1 MALVRE
7 ERHHSGPLP
16 APEDLA
22 AYGRV
27 MMDAPDRIV
36 GMAEREAAHRQ
47 SRDMWLV
54 RSKAIQP
61 LLGTISG
68 LVIGI
73 TTILSGAAVA
83 MSGHDLAGFAV
94 VVAGL
99 VGLVAVFV
107 TGKLTDPARKKDSGD
122 RSVQ

>member
-7 ERHHSGPLP
+7 ERLHSGPLP

-27 MMDAPDRIV
+27 MADAPDRIV

-61 LLGTISG
+61 LLGTLSG
-68 LVIGI
+68 LAIGI

-83 MSGHDLAGFAV
+83 MSGHEWTGLGV
-94 VVAGL
+94 IVAGL
-99 VGLVAVFV
+99 ASLVGVFV
-107 TGKLTDPARKKDSGD
+107 TGKLVDPARK
-122 RSVQ
+122 